1 VHDRCGFHIACHIAA
16 QFKTAVQRHSETGAV
31 SWTSGPP
38 ANRLALSSP
47 QLALMR
53 LGRRALNHN
62 RALEAML
69 IGAQAAGLL
78 GAIVIARSV
87 GPAGRGTLV
96 TLTVWGQILGLLA
109 GFSLDRAIVV
119 LTSGKN
125 AVASPD
131 EAFQAVRLPVVAT
144 SCLAIIASVFLGRHF
159 FSSGW
164 LIAALAALAV
174 ATAQAELIAGWLLA
188 TGRRQAYITWRLAQ
202 PALYL
207 TTVIAAALLL
217 GMITV
222 ADRTVVMGVG
232 AAASMVVPVIFVLG
246 YLLRRPRAARRGMAA
261 LLRFGGAAHIANI
274 LQYLNGRL
282 DLLALTFLVSV
293 GGLGYYSAGAAV
305 GQAAMLMASAGVLRG
320 ITGEAKRTDLVGIG
334 IAAILS
340 GAVILASPMLVPML
354 FGASFEPAVPIARIL
369 AIGAVANYAL
379 QGVCGRLLGRRQ
391 PWMVALSQGV
401 GLIVFAIGIAAFHT
415 LQGVAWSSVVS
426 FTVSLV
432 VAQVALRQTA
442 QR

>member
-1 VHDRCGFHIACHIAA
+1 ML
-16 QFKTAVQRHSETGAV
+16 V
-31 SWTSGPP
+31 S
-38 ANRLALSSP
+38 
-47 QLALMR
+47 
-53 LGRRALNHN
+53 LGRRALNQK

-69 IGAQAAGLL
+69 IAAQVAGVLA
-78 GAIVIARSV
+78 AIVIARSV
-87 GPAGRGTLV
+87 GPAGRGTVV
-96 TLTVWGQILGLLA
+96 TLTVWGQILGWLA
-109 GFSLDRAIVV
+109 AFSLDKAIVV
-119 LTSGKN
+119 LTSGKD

-131 EAFQAVRLPVVAT
+131 EALRAVRLPVLGA

-188 TGRRQAYITWRLAQ
+188 TGRREVYITWRLVQ

-207 TTVIAAALLL
+207 AIMIAAALFL
-217 GMITV
+217 GTINV
-222 ADRTVVMGVG
+222 PDRTVVMGVG
-232 AAASMVVPVIFVLG
+232 AAASMVVPVGLVLAG
-246 YLLRRPRAARRGMAA
+246 PLRRPRAAGRGVVA
-261 LLRFGGAAHIANI
+261 LLRFGAAAQVGNI

-293 GGLGYYSAGAAV
+293 AGLGYYSAGAAL

-320 ITGEAKRTDLVGIG
+320 ITGEAKRTDFVGIG
-334 IAAILS
+334 IAT
-340 GAVILASPMLVPML
+340 ILAGVVIVASPVLVPFL

-369 AIGAVANYAL
+369 AIGGVANYAL
-379 QGVCGRLLGRRQ
+379 QGACGRLLGRRQ
-391 PWMVALSQGV
+391 PWLVAFSQGV
-401 GLIVFAIGIAAFHT
+401 GVAAFGIGIAASHT

-432 VAQVALRQTA
+432 VAQVALRRTRGVSHA
-442 QR
+442 I